1 LAFTEVHGATLMSN
15 PKPVIV
21 RGVAGVEPAAG
32 GGTATWPEP
41 APPPNR
47 HAAISRQLGTYTS
60 YRTWAEKMKSSFEPG
75 VPPAPVP
82 RSR

>member
-1 LAFTEVHGATLMSN
+1 MPFTEVHGTALM
-15 PKPVIV
+15 PTVKPVIV
-21 RGVAGVEPAAG
+21 QGVAGVEPAAG
-32 GGTATWPEP
+32 GGTSTWPEP
-41 APPPNR
+41 APAPNR

-75 VPPAPVP
+75 GPPAPVP